1 MDDPY
6 DKINGTRIDIDETVT
21 VQLRTMGTKIL
32 FESRFPTEQ
41 EFRNCH
47 EIQITS
53 KKKWNPDIVALSTMG
68 SIRIDD
74 TLLDVLSADVQN
86 A

>member
-47 EIQITS
+47 EIQIT
-53 KKKWNPDIVALSTMG
+53 
-68 SIRIDD
+68 
-74 TLLDVLSADVQN
+74 TLIS
-86 A
+86 